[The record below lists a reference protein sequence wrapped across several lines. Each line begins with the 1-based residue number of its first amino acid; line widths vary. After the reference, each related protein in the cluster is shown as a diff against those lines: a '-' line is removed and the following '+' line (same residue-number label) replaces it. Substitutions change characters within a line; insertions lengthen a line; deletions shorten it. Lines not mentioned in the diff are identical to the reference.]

1 MQLMELIA
9 LATTTFQE
17 TGVPTTG
24 TYEEL
29 TLRIIINLAIL
40 ITAAKILGEI
50 FKKIKL
56 PSALGELLAGIILG
70 PYALGKYVIIYEQP
84 LLGKFEGNNI
94 VVDPFFIQLAQIG
107 AIIILFTAGLEMTFA
122 QLRKMGLFVFLS
134 AMLDVILSFFGGY
147 YPWLFLPGFLKIGP
161 GSSYTE
167 AIFVGA
173 GLVATSV
180 AISSRILEDL
190 KMMATDEAKFLLNTA
205 IMDDVMGI
213 AVMAVAVSIA
223 GGETVFGPSPD
234 PARILAV
241 DLLMWL
247 GLVWLSSEVVP
258 RFIDRSAALRAEEAV
273 ESFAVI
279 VVFVFAALSTWLGLS
294 PLIGAFAAGMA
305 IAGSKLIVRVKD
317 LARHLNL
324 IFSPLFFSIIGAQAN
339 LSVIRLDTILII
351 VILSAI
357 GMITKVLGVSVP
369 AYFYFK
375 ERTSEI
381 KRAKES
387 TEDVEEKRRLEEVLL
402 RARKRN
408 WMKALSIGYGM
419 IPRGEVG
426 LLVAGIGISL
436 NVISEVAYAVIV
448 GTVIITT
455 IVTPLLLTRSLR
467 KVELEMGKGA
477 EEVLQT

>member
-1 MQLMELIA
+1 MEF
-9 LATTTFQE
+9 LAVTTAFFQE
-17 TGVPTTG
+17 ATPG

-29 TLRIIINLAIL
+29 SLRIIINLAII
-40 ITAAKILGEI
+40 ITAAKILGEL
-50 FKKIKL
+50 FKQFKL
-56 PSALGELLAGIILG
+56 PSALGELIAGIILG
-70 PYALGKYVIIYEQP
+70 PYALGRYIIIYGQP
-84 LLGKFEGNNI
+84 LLGAFEGNDI
-94 VVDPFFIQLAQIG
+94 VVDPFFIQLAQVG

-122 QLRKMGLFVFLS
+122 QLRKMGLFVFFA
-134 AMLDVILSFFGGY
+134 AMMDVIFSFFGGF
-147 YPWLFLPGFLKIGP
+147 YPWLFIQKFFGL
-161 GSSYTE
+161 SSVDYYSE
-167 AIFVGA
+167 AIFIGA

-205 IMDDVMGI
+205 ILDDVMGI
-213 AVMAVAVSIA
+213 AVMAVAVSVA

-234 PARILAV
+234 PVRILAV

-258 RFIDRSAALRAEEAV
+258 KFIDRSAALRAEEAV

-279 VVFVFAALSTWLGLS
+279 VVFLFAAFSTWLGLS

-339 LSVIRLDTILII
+339 LTIIKLDTILIVVVLSVIGILTKI
-351 VILSAI
+351 V
-357 GMITKVLGVSVP
+357 GVSIP

-375 ERTSEI
+375 ERVREM
-381 KRAKES
+381 ES
-387 TEDVEEKRRLEEVLL
+387 LRETTEDLKERERLESVLI
-402 RARKRN
+402 RVKKRS
-408 WMKALSIGYGM
+408 WSRALSIGCGM

-436 NVISEVAYAVIV
+436 NVISKIAYAVIIGV
-448 GTVIITT
+448 VVITT
-455 IVTPLLLTRSLR
+455 IVTPLLLTKSLR
-467 KVELEMGKGA
+467 MIEARGVEEA
-477 EEVLQT
+477 LQA